1 MIFPRRIPP
10 ALLAAIGALT
20 ILSLAIAMLLHARGA
35 APVPAASAGATASSR
50 SPEAAIARA
59 RASLADDPD
68 DAAALGTLATA
79 AFIQAGATGD
89 PAWLVTSERAAT
101 RAVTL
106 QPRDFSAMDVL
117 GRIAL
122 TRHQFADAL
131 GWSRRSLAVAPTRVA
146 PVEIRADA
154 LVELGRY
161 DAAFTAVQRRLA
173 LRPDLPAYSRASYAL
188 ELQGDRAGATRLME
202 MAAAAGG
209 AGSSDR
215 AWALAHLGLLRF
227 GDGDLDGAERDMR
240 TALAEVP
247 GDADA
252 TAGLARVLSAR
263 GDLAGAEGLL
273 DEAIAGA
280 PSPELLAERAEVH
293 GAMGNGAAERADA
306 EAAASLERRIAGAD
320 GNVDLEVAVLRAD
333 VGVPPARDV
342 ALAIRDRGA
351 RPGVSS
357 DAALGWVLTRAGRC
371 AEADGFATRSLRLGT
386 RDPLMLFRAGMAA
399 SCNARPAV
407 ARQRLTAAL
416 ALNPAFSP
424 RWAPVAR
431 RELARLPG

>member
-1 MIFPRRIPP
+1 MTSSSRIHPT
-10 ALLAAIGALT
+10 LLAAIGALT
-20 ILSLAIAMLLHARGA
+20 ILVAALTMLLTSRG
-35 APVPAASAGATASSR
+35 APVPAPDAGAAPAART
-50 SPEAAIARA
+50 PEAAVARA
-59 RASLADDPD
+59 EAALAADPD
-68 DAAALGTLATA
+68 DAVALGNLATA
-79 AFIQAGATGD
+79 AFLQAGATGE
-89 PAWLVTSERAAT
+89 PTWLTTSQRAAQ
-101 RAVTL
+101 RAVAL
-106 QPRDFSAMDVL
+106 DPRDFRSMDVL
-117 GRIAL
+117 GHIAL

-131 GWSRRSLAVAPTRVA
+131 VWARRSLAVAPTRVA
-146 PVEIRADA
+146 PVAIRADA

-161 DAAFTAVQRRLA
+161 DAAFAAVQRRLD

-188 ELQGDRAGATRLME
+188 ELQGDRAGATRLMA

-209 AGSSDR
+209 AGTADR
-215 AWALAHLGLLRF
+215 AWALQHMGLLRF
-227 GDGDLDGAERDMR
+227 GDGDLAGAERDMR

-247 GDADA
+247 GDAGA

-263 GDLAGAEGLL
+263 GDLAGALALL
-273 DEAIAGA
+273 DEAVAGA

-320 GNVDLEVAVLRAD
+320 GNVDLEIAVLRAD

-399 SCNARPAV
+399 SCAGRPAV

-431 RELARLPG
+431 RELARLPR